1 MDLLLHV
8 PFFVKTIF
16 LEQKIEMKSCLM
28 EPRGSGHWERESDE
42 EKENGMKIRWKRWR
56 RG

>member
-8 PFFVKTIF
+8 PVFVKTIF